1 MPVRSSGHGA
11 SVPTNTMLRSH
22 GIEVVTIA
30 GSGSAGA
37 AARTA

>member
-1 MPVRSSGHGA
+1 MGYERN
-11 SVPTNTMLRSH
+11 VPAITMLRSP

-37 AARTA
+37 GAAARAA